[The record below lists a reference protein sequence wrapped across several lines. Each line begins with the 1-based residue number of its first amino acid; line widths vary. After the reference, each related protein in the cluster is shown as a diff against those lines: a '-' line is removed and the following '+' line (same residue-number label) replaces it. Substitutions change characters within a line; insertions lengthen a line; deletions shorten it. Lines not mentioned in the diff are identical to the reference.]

1 MVRNRLKVKSK
12 LFILSLLAITALS
25 SCDKKPYYDKTY
37 AFEGK
42 SWDQRFMPEFVV
54 PIEDTAQL
62 YDFILTVRTTT
73 DYKFNNLWIFL
84 NTTTPK
90 GIKAREPFQIRMAN
104 DDGTWIGSKT
114 GTIIENQLL
123 FKRRKFPDKGKFKFV
138 VEHGI
143 TEKSVEEILDIGLR
157 VIPVD

>member
-1 MVRNRLKVKSK
+1 MV
-12 LFILSLLAITALS
+12 IAGLS
-25 SCDKKPYYDKTY
+25 SCDDKPYYDKTY

-42 SWDQRFMPEFVV
+42 VWNQRNMPKFVV
-54 PIEDTAQL
+54 PIKNTNQL
-62 YDFILTVRTTT
+62 YDFILTIRTTT
-73 DYKFNNLWIFL
+73 DYKFSNIWVFL

-114 GTIIENQLL
+114 GTIVENKLL
-123 FKRRKFPDKGKFKFV
+123 FKRRKFPDKGYFKFV

-143 TEKSVEEILDIGLR
+143 TEKNIHEVLDIGLR
-157 VIPVD
+157 VVPVQ